1 MAPKLTSC
9 SESLE
14 LDPIG
19 VSIAPRSRVAGI
31 AGFPGALSEDTLN
44 DVVLEADICQPFLD
58 LGNQLTADNL
68 SLGYIGAQLYWGI
81 RYVT

>member
-1 MAPKLTSC
+1 MYGDIGLGTPLFLVGPKLTSC

-19 VSIAPRSRVAGI
+19 VSTAPCSRVAGI

-44 DVVLEADICQPFLD
+44 DVVLEADICQSFLD
-58 LGNQLTADNL
+58 
-68 SLGYIGAQLYWGI
+68 
-81 RYVT
+81 V